1 MAPRTKLCKN
11 RAPSTKERVERS
23 KISGWERSK
32 ISAQDNRLLKKMG
45 LFNKKAMKMP
55 GDESSP
61 HPPSGFSVTFVDFL
75 IRGFSI
81 PVHEFLRGLLFIYGI
96 QLHQLTPNSLL
107 LISIFV
113 TLCECFL
120 GIHPRWGLWKRIF
133 YLRRNNSKNTIYNV
147 GGVCICVR
155 PEVGYFDVKFA
166 DSVQGWRKKWLYVK
180 DESSTA
186 QEYGLAPF
194 DASED
199 IQRRKSWDAEA
210 TAEEK
215 AAIDALIAR
224 IQELQN
230 TKGAELSGVQ
240 IIAHFLRIRVQPLQ
254 SRKNPLWL
262 YSGAEDAD
270 RVSDDLPLKDLEK
283 LVRRF
288 TSLSKNNEV
297 HSSCRVEPFNGDHA
311 PPDNHLSLSSLPPLP
326 EGGDVD
332 ERAVVNDDSQESSVP
347 ESEPA
352 ESQKSAGSSDKD
364 SESEQP
370 SDSAH
375 SVSPPPAASPDK
387 RKRKRNADEDSSASK
402 LSEPVAEG
410 SSSEEHEVFD
420 LYTATGAVSSDD
432 EEDLEPETHGPA
444 NTSTSN
450 TLVLSEDR
458 RVTPETLPPAHDDPE
473 ASSLAPSPRAPK
485 KKRARTGAAG
495 KQELAAK
502 SISTPLLDD
511 PLMKE
516 MVDLGS
522 RFIGFRDEAESL
534 REALRRAKERANDLE
549 EKLRASEEAREKA
562 EKDAAGVED
571 LRRRLQ
577 AAEDALSDKEAKL
590 VQRDND
596 IITRLETQSRRFS
609 TGKMGEHYTLNQES
623 DEYRVMDTLT
633 ILELNCDLARECL
646 TSARNALRRIFPH
659 FFPKIMQPEI
669 FAQLAQQFL
678 AKDDPASAY
687 RQTSLKIG
695 VEGTIA
701 LVAASGQKV
710 DWVKAAA
717 AKGLNTEKW
726 KALVKDTKLYSK
738 KLIAF
743 LDPKSLASA
752 STAQTELIFDNYTG
766 AGPSD
771 TSPAIS
777 HSTKVPGGA
786 SLDISSCPGSIEQEI
801 ADLRQQLQSMKKQT
815 VTILEQSRKSSD
827 REQTALRQAQ
837 EALELK
843 ETATSNA
850 ARSAQRESYML
861 DLMTDASQDMAGA
874 FLDTSAEEQRVNSR
888 VETLLRLAKANDIDF
903 WADESRCRRIVQ
915 FQDRAAQTRE
925 FLDFCNSTFAM
936 VYNAMFPQNPQP
948 ENLTELMD
956 NFKDVRNIHDFVK
969 AQMVAG
975 AKFAL
980 IWLKICHSKLDL
992 DKVVESLLLKMSKR
1006 KVNIDKNNAA
1016 VSPVAEKMIDELLK
1030 VDTTFFKE
1038 YRYDDSTQNIRA
1050 ARENIDRWI

>member
-11 RAPSTKERVERS
+11 RAPGTEERVEKN

-45 LFNKKAMKMP
+45 LFNKKAMKML

-61 HPPSGFSVTFVDFL
+61 HPPSGFRVTFIDFL

-107 LISIFV
+107 HISIFV

-120 GIHPRWGLWKRIF
+120 GIHPHWGLWKRIF
-133 YLRRNNSKNTIYNV
+133 YLRRNNSRNTIYNV

-199 IQRRKSWDAEA
+199 IQRRKTWDAEA

-215 AAIDALIAR
+215 AATDALIAR

-230 TKGAELSGVQ
+230 TKGAELSGMQ
-240 IIAHFLRIRVQPLQ
+240 IIAHFLRIRLQPLKA
-254 SRKNPLWL
+254 RKNPLWL

-297 HSSCRVEPFNGDHA
+297 PSSCRVEPFSGNHA
-311 PPDNHLSLSSLPPLP
+311 PPD
-326 EGGDVD
+326 
-332 ERAVVNDDSQESSVP
+332 
-347 ESEPA
+347 
-352 ESQKSAGSSDKD
+352 D
-364 SESEQP
+364 SESEQH

-387 RKRKRNADEDSSASK
+387 RKRKRNTDEEDSGASK
-402 LSEPVAEG
+402 LSKPVAEE
-410 SSSEEHEVFD
+410 SSPEEQEVFD

-458 RVTPETLPPAHDDPE
+458 RVAPETSPPIHVDLE
-473 ASSLAPSPRAPK
+473 ASSPASSPRAPK

-495 KQELAAK
+495 KQELAAG

-522 RFIGFRDEAESL
+522 HFIGFRDEAESL
-534 REALRRAKERANDLE
+534 REALRRAEERANDLE

-562 EKDAAGVED
+562 ENDAAGVED

-577 AAEDALSDKEAKL
+577 AAEDALSDREAKL
-590 VQRDND
+590 VQCDND

-609 TGKMGEHYTLNQES
+609 RKMGEHYTLNQES
-623 DEYRVMDTLT
+623 KEDRVMDTLT
-633 ILELNCDLARECL
+633 ILELNCYLARKCL
-646 TSARNALRRIFPH
+646 TSARNALRHIFPH
-659 FFPKIMQPEI
+659 FFPKI
-669 FAQLAQQFL
+669 
-678 AKDDPASAY
+678 
-687 RQTSLKIG
+687 T
-695 VEGTIA
+695 
-701 LVAASGQKV
+701 
-710 DWVKAAA
+710 
-717 AKGLNTEKW
+717 
-726 KALVKDTKLYSK
+726 
-738 KLIAF
+738 
-743 LDPKSLASA
+743 
-752 STAQTELIFDNYTG
+752 
-766 AGPSD
+766 
-771 TSPAIS
+771 
-777 HSTKVPGGA
+777 
-786 SLDISSCPGSIEQEI
+786 
-801 ADLRQQLQSMKKQT
+801 
-815 VTILEQSRKSSD
+815 
-827 REQTALRQAQ
+827 
-837 EALELK
+837 
-843 ETATSNA
+843 
-850 ARSAQRESYML
+850 
-861 DLMTDASQDMAGA
+861 
-874 FLDTSAEEQRVNSR
+874 
-888 VETLLRLAKANDIDF
+888 
-903 WADESRCRRIVQ
+903 
-915 FQDRAAQTRE
+915 
-925 FLDFCNSTFAM
+925 
-936 VYNAMFPQNPQP
+936 
-948 ENLTELMD
+948 
-956 NFKDVRNIHDFVK
+956 
-969 AQMVAG
+969 
-975 AKFAL
+975 
-980 IWLKICHSKLDL
+980 
-992 DKVVESLLLKMSKR
+992 
-1006 KVNIDKNNAA
+1006 
-1016 VSPVAEKMIDELLK
+1016 
-1030 VDTTFFKE
+1030 
-1038 YRYDDSTQNIRA
+1038 
-1050 ARENIDRWI
+1050 

>member
-11 RAPSTKERVERS
+11 RAPSTEERVEKS

-61 HPPSGFSVTFVDFL
+61 HPPSGFRVTFVDFL

-107 LISIFV
+107 HISIFV

-120 GIHPRWGLWKRIF
+120 GIHLHWGLWKRIF
-133 YLRRNNSKNTIYNV
+133 YLHRNNSKNTIYNV

-180 DESSTA
+180 DESLTA

-215 AAIDALIAR
+215 AATDALIAR

-230 TKGAELSGVQ
+230 TKGVELS
-240 IIAHFLRIRVQPLQ
+240 
-254 SRKNPLWL
+254 
-262 YSGAEDAD
+262 
-270 RVSDDLPLKDLEK
+270 DLEK

-297 HSSCRVEPFNGDHA
+297 PSSCRVEPFSGDHA
-311 PPDNHLSLSSLPPLP
+311 PPDNHQSLSSLPPLP

-352 ESQKSAGSSDKD
+352 ESQKSAGSSGKD

-387 RKRKRNADEDSSASK
+387 RKRKRNADEEDSGASK

-410 SSSEEHEVFD
+410 SSPEEQEVFD

-458 RVTPETLPPAHDDPE
+458 RVALETSPPAHVDPE

-485 KKRARTGAAG
+485 KRARTGAAG
-495 KQELAAK
+495 KQELAAG

-522 RFIGFRDEAESL
+522 RFIGFRDEAASL
-534 REALRRAKERANDLE
+534 REALRRAEERANDLA

-577 AAEDALSDKEAKL
+577 AAEDALSDREAKL

-609 TGKMGEHYTLNQES
+609 RGKMGEHYTLNQES
-623 DEYRVMDTLT
+623 DEDRVMDTLT
-633 ILELNCDLARECL
+633 ILELNCDLARKCL

-659 FFPKIMQPEI
+659 FFPKITQPEI

-678 AKDDPASAY
+678 AKDDPALAY

-726 KALVKDTKLYSK
+726 KALVKDAKLYSK

-743 LDPKSLASA
+743 LNPKSSASA
-752 STAQTELIFDNYTG
+752 STAQTE
-766 AGPSD
+766 
-771 TSPAIS
+771 
-777 HSTKVPGGA
+777 
-786 SLDISSCPGSIEQEI
+786 
-801 ADLRQQLQSMKKQT
+801 
-815 VTILEQSRKSSD
+815 
-827 REQTALRQAQ
+827 
-837 EALELK
+837 
-843 ETATSNA
+843 
-850 ARSAQRESYML
+850 
-861 DLMTDASQDMAGA
+861 
-874 FLDTSAEEQRVNSR
+874 
-888 VETLLRLAKANDIDF
+888 
-903 WADESRCRRIVQ
+903 
-915 FQDRAAQTRE
+915 
-925 FLDFCNSTFAM
+925 
-936 VYNAMFPQNPQP
+936 
-948 ENLTELMD
+948 
-956 NFKDVRNIHDFVK
+956 VK
-969 AQMVAG
+969 
-975 AKFAL
+975 
-980 IWLKICHSKLDL
+980 
-992 DKVVESLLLKMSKR
+992 
-1006 KVNIDKNNAA
+1006 
-1016 VSPVAEKMIDELLK
+1016 
-1030 VDTTFFKE
+1030 
-1038 YRYDDSTQNIRA
+1038 
-1050 ARENIDRWI
+1050 

>member
-1 MAPRTKLCKN
+1 
-11 RAPSTKERVERS
+11 
-23 KISGWERSK
+23 
-32 ISAQDNRLLKKMG
+32 MG

-61 HPPSGFSVTFVDFL
+61 HPPFGFRVTFVDFL

-81 PVHEFLRGLLFIYGI
+81 PVHEFLRGLLFIYEI

-107 LISIFV
+107 HISIFI

-120 GIHPRWGLWKRIF
+120 GIHPHWGLWKRIF
-133 YLRRNNSKNTIYNV
+133 YLRRNNSRKTIYNV

-215 AAIDALIAR
+215 AATDALIAR

-254 SRKNPLWL
+254 ARKNPLWL

-288 TSLSKNNEV
+288 TSLSKNNEIP
-297 HSSCRVEPFNGDHA
+297 SSCRVEPFSGDHA
-311 PPDNHLSLSSLPPLP
+311 PPDNHQSLSSLPPLP

-332 ERAVVNDDSQESSVP
+332 ERAVVNEDSQEPPIP

-364 SESEQP
+364 SESEQH

-375 SVSPPPAASPDK
+375 SVSPPPPAASPDK
-387 RKRKRNADEDSSASK
+387 RKRKRNTDEEDSGASK
-402 LSEPVAEG
+402 LSEPVAEE
-410 SSSEEHEVFD
+410 SSPEEQEVFD
-420 LYTATGAVSSDD
+420 LYTATGAVSSDN

-458 RVTPETLPPAHDDPE
+458 RVAPETSPPTHVDPE
-473 ASSLAPSPRAPK
+473 ASSPTSSPRAPK

-495 KQELAAK
+495 KQELATG

-534 REALRRAKERANDLE
+534 REALRRAEERANDLE
-549 EKLRASEEAREKA
+549 ENLRASEEAREKA
-562 EKDAAGVED
+562 KNDVAGVED
-571 LRRRLQ
+571 LRRRLH
-577 AAEDALSDKEAKL
+577 AAEDALSDREAKL
-590 VQRDND
+590 VQCDND
-596 IITRLETQSRRFS
+596 ILTRLETQSRRFS
-609 TGKMGEHYTLNQES
+609 RKMGEHYTLNQES
-623 DEYRVMDTLT
+623 DEDCVMDTLT
-633 ILELNCDLARECL
+633 ILELNCDLARKCL
-646 TSARNALRRIFPH
+646 TSTRNALKRIFPH
-659 FFPKIMQPEI
+659 FFPKITQPEI
-669 FAQLAQQFL
+669 FSQLAQQFL
-678 AKDDPASAY
+678 AKDDPALAY
-687 RQTSLKIG
+687 RQASLKIG

-717 AKGLNTEKW
+717 TKDLNTEKW
-726 KALVKDTKLYSK
+726 KALVKDAKLYSK
-738 KLIAF
+738 
-743 LDPKSLASA
+743 
-752 STAQTELIFDNYTG
+752 
-766 AGPSD
+766 
-771 TSPAIS
+771 
-777 HSTKVPGGA
+777 
-786 SLDISSCPGSIEQEI
+786 
-801 ADLRQQLQSMKKQT
+801 
-815 VTILEQSRKSSD
+815 
-827 REQTALRQAQ
+827 
-837 EALELK
+837 
-843 ETATSNA
+843 
-850 ARSAQRESYML
+850 
-861 DLMTDASQDMAGA
+861 
-874 FLDTSAEEQRVNSR
+874 
-888 VETLLRLAKANDIDF
+888 
-903 WADESRCRRIVQ
+903 
-915 FQDRAAQTRE
+915 
-925 FLDFCNSTFAM
+925 
-936 VYNAMFPQNPQP
+936 
-948 ENLTELMD
+948 
-956 NFKDVRNIHDFVK
+956 
-969 AQMVAG
+969 
-975 AKFAL
+975 
-980 IWLKICHSKLDL
+980 
-992 DKVVESLLLKMSKR
+992 
-1006 KVNIDKNNAA
+1006 
-1016 VSPVAEKMIDELLK
+1016 
-1030 VDTTFFKE
+1030 
-1038 YRYDDSTQNIRA
+1038 
-1050 ARENIDRWI
+1050 